1 MELIFKKYFKA
12 IFIKTIKVRRIKH
25 CSYYSQVWKTT
36 QKLKQQTQARN
47 ALLLFLPIQVSKSHK
62 WFSEVEGIECS
73 VITLLG
79 GTSSLWWLV
88 LWVVSSHQEICDGCS
103 LLPFRSKLD
112 LKTRQLCPSWNPKSV
127 LLDLEFSSFA
137 GENMQNI
144 IISRTLYTASW
155 KLEMTLRL
163 VKLDRMIHLLLALF
177 QSLSSFKEIFVSQW
191 SPPLSSFLLLSSK
204 HLLCFMLGGRM
215 KGCGAIYAL
224 LPVSHFNIIA
234 A

>member
-127 LLDLEFSSFA
+127 LLDLGVFLFCWGKYAKYYYFKNLIYSFLETWNDSEA
-137 GENMQNI
+137 GKVGSNDP
-144 IISRTLYTASW
+144 STASS
-155 KLEMTLRL
+155 
-163 VKLDRMIHLLLALF
+163 VPIPF
-177 QSLSSFKEIFVSQW
+177 QL
-191 SPPLSSFLLLSSK
+191 
-204 HLLCFMLGGRM
+204 
-215 KGCGAIYAL
+215 
-224 LPVSHFNIIA
+224 
-234 A
+234 